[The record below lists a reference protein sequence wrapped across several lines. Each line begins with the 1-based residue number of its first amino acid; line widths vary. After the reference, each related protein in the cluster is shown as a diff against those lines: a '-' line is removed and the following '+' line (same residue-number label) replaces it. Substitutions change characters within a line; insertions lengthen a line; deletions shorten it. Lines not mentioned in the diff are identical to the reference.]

1 MAKET
6 KKKEIILTRENSLI
20 LPRILTEVGMTP
32 SVIGNRLSVAFVKRL
47 QDAFKQIITDNRV
60 RGGWQLG
67 LFDTLEVREK
77 YLKDGYIEFPLHM
90 SELVESK
97 TNYQVAFDFVCKAE
111 LVKVI
116 APDYDKNGVLQG
128 FKAKPLYEYT
138 MPANTEVI
146 CKMVNK
152 KTGEVNEQTMDYAV
166 YVTDEIHERY
176 DVQILQYR
184 YKKNTPPVI
193 KIAIP
198 KVVAEH
204 IYNMRANKYGRIL
217 DVLSVSSNNKYFSPI
232 YNWIAVRQKEGTV
245 EVDYQEWKEN
255 ILGLIA
261 DKDGQKPTMKG
272 YDKFAQFNKAVL
284 APCLKELKDKGEEGT
299 DCWAEVE
306 KIYLNGRAPN
316 PDRLRF
322 IIHITALG
330 KRLQEEKEVVK
341 QMMAIEKRLREEFDQ
356 NDIQVYS
363 ISKHIPV
370 EHRDKLLAKMNELAT
385 KKKAGKIKIEQS
397 WQQYCNVVFSHLIAD
412 IKKEKEEHTVEIN
425 EVIPEQVKTAD
436 SRDEDKLTI
445 NEVSLSDESVQKW
458 LEFTEDLKERVGVEN
473 FSIWFTSISCY
484 SHHDDILCIRIPD
497 MIVFHKFE
505 ECFIEDIKKSL
516 YLIYGDKTE
525 LRYILKKDTE

>member
-1 MAKET
+1 MAKE

-67 LFDTLEVREK
+67 LFDTPEVRDK

-90 SELVESK
+90 NELVESK

-116 APDYDKNGVLQG
+116 APDYDENGTLQG

-138 MPANTEVI
+138 MPVNTEVI
-146 CKMVNK
+146 CKLVDK
-152 KTGEVNEQTMDYAV
+152 KTGEITEQTMDYAV
-166 YVTDEIHERY
+166 YMADEIHEKY

-204 IYNMRANKYGRIL
+204 IYNMRANKYGHIL

-261 DKDGQKPTMKG
+261 DKNGDKPSLKG

-330 KRLQEEKEVVK
+330 KRLQEEKEATK
-341 QMMAIEKRLREEFDQ
+341 QMMEIEKRLREEFDQ

-363 ISKHIPV
+363 ISKNIPID
-370 EHRDKLLAKMNELAT
+370 HRAQLVAKMNELAA

-412 IKKEKEEHTVEIN
+412 LRKQDHDVNGHEMAQEAQPPIQVTEAEHPAT
-425 EVIPEQVKTAD
+425 EQV
-436 SRDEDKLTI
+436 
-445 NEVSLSDESVQKW
+445 VLSESDAKMWQTVCERI
-458 LEFTEDLKERVGVEN
+458 LGRVGEKVYSTYFAFLTMKSYKDGKLHLHAPSKFVVEAIEETYLHP
-473 FSIWFTSISCY
+473 FAESI
-484 SHHDDILCIRIPD
+484 RE
-497 MIVFHKFE
+497 VFPN
-505 ECFIEDIKKSL
+505 
-516 YLIYGDKTE
+516 GTE
-525 LRYILKKDTE
+525 VGYTIG

>member
-1 MAKET
+1 MGKET
-6 KKKEIILTRENSLI
+6 KKKEIVLTRENSLI

-47 QDAFKQIITDNRV
+47 QDAFKQIITDNRM

-67 LFDTLEVREK
+67 LFDTPEVREK

-90 SELVESK
+90 NELVESK

-116 APDYDKNGVLQG
+116 APDYDENGVLQG

-138 MPANTEVI
+138 MPVNTEVI
-146 CKMVNK
+146 CKMIDK
-152 KTGEVNEQTMDYAV
+152 KTGEVTEQTMDYAV
-166 YVTDEIHERY
+166 YMTDEIHEKY

-204 IYNMRANKYGRIL
+204 IYNMRANKYGHIL

-232 YNWIAVRQKEGTV
+232 YNWIAVRQKEGIV

-261 DKDGQKPTMKG
+261 DKNGDKPILKG
-272 YDKFAQFNKAVL
+272 YDKFSQFNKAVL
-284 APCLKELKDKGEEGT
+284 APCLKELRDKGEEGT

-322 IIHITALG
+322 HIYVTTLG
-330 KRLQEEKEVVK
+330 KRLQEEKEATK
-341 QMMAIEKRLREEFDQ
+341 QMMEIEKRLREEFDQ

-363 ISKHIPV
+363 ISKNIPIDYRAQLV
-370 EHRDKLLAKMNELAT
+370 AKMNELSA

-412 IKKEKEEHTVEIN
+412 IRKEESQDEQVIPVVEEIEPVVDIPVQEVELSEEVQN
-425 EVIPEQVKTAD
+425 MWKRFMDEIRKRVGDRMFNDYMVFLGLKKYEGGLLTISAPSKFIVEVIERECLQQMK
-436 SRDEDKLTI
+436 E
-445 NEVSLSDESVQKW
+445 SLELAFPTD
-458 LEFTEDLKERVGVEN
+458 TRVVYMLG
-473 FSIWFTSISCY
+473 
-484 SHHDDILCIRIPD
+484 
-497 MIVFHKFE
+497 
-505 ECFIEDIKKSL
+505 
-516 YLIYGDKTE
+516 
-525 LRYILKKDTE
+525 

>member
-1 MAKET
+1 MGKET
-6 KKKEIILTRENSLI
+6 KKKEIVLTRENSLI

-47 QDAFKQIITDNRV
+47 QDAFKQIITDNRM

-67 LFDTLEVREK
+67 LFDTPEVREK

-90 SELVESK
+90 NELVESK

-116 APDYDKNGVLQG
+116 APDYDENGVLQG

-138 MPANTEVI
+138 MPVNTEVI
-146 CKMVNK
+146 CKMIDK
-152 KTGEVNEQTMDYAV
+152 KTGEVTEQTMDYAV
-166 YVTDEIHERY
+166 YMTDEIHEKY

-204 IYNMRANKYGRIL
+204 IYNMRANKYGHIL

-261 DKDGQKPTMKG
+261 DKNGDKPILKG
-272 YDKFAQFNKAVL
+272 YDKFSQFNKAVL
-284 APCLKELKDKGEEGT
+284 APCLKELRDKGEEGT

-322 IIHITALG
+322 HIYVTALG
-330 KRLQEEKEVVK
+330 KRLQEEKEATK
-341 QMMAIEKRLREEFDQ
+341 QMMEIEKRLREEFDQ

-363 ISKHIPV
+363 ISKNIPID
-370 EHRDKLLAKMNELAT
+370 HRAQLVAKMNELSA

-412 IKKEKEEHTVEIN
+412 IRKEESQDEQVIPVVEEIEPVVDIPVQEVEQSEEVQN
-425 EVIPEQVKTAD
+425 MWKRFMDELRKRVGDMMFNDYMVFLGLKKYEGGLLTISAPSKFIVEVIERECLQQMK
-436 SRDEDKLTI
+436 
-445 NEVSLSDESVQKW
+445 ESFE
-458 LEFTEDLKERVGVEN
+458 LAFPTDTRVVYVLG
-473 FSIWFTSISCY
+473 
-484 SHHDDILCIRIPD
+484 
-497 MIVFHKFE
+497 
-505 ECFIEDIKKSL
+505 
-516 YLIYGDKTE
+516 
-525 LRYILKKDTE
+525 